1 MNCAST
7 FLDAQTATSQ
17 AIVLKKRNRQNSS
30 SHLLNNICDEIRYER
45 KLRTKLKDEEAKT
58 AAAAFSSISY
68 NTPSDERF
76 SLITRLFTSRI
87 IMRIVKKDGL
97 IEAEDE
103 VPNNHSASRVT
114 KAIVKGKEMT
124 SKAKNFVMGGE
135 KEDRASPLME
145 QIIVY
150 SEEYNE
156 YRIRRPENWPEIA
169 NNRSKLIAIAGMKQ
183 SVRTTLLH
191 SLMYQYNYGN
201 FSVFWPRN
209 PILQM
214 QDDLPFGRSQSKG
227 AKASRT
233 LLQKTR
239 AKYPGPKNRE
249 VPNYALTEDQVTV
262 SRFGIGVTMYVLE
275 SAGVIILDIADSMDC
290 GGENFEKSTPLGALL
305 LELFGYLNCDMP
317 ILNDDM
323 DMDENYLIS
332 WIVKRIRI
340 LFESGLVL
348 GFFGASKISIVLR
361 PRSPGNKGTD
371 RVERIIKNFIDII
384 TDDAVRLKRST
395 IVSELMSRCFPIS
408 LA

>member
-76 SLITRLFTSRI
+76 VNVYATSGPIKIRA
-87 IMRIVKKDGL
+87 GQ
-97 IEAEDE
+97 
-103 VPNNHSASRVT
+103 
-114 KAIVKGKEMT
+114 MT

-183 SVRTTLLH
+183 S
-191 SLMYQYNYGN
+191 
-201 FSVFWPRN
+201 N

-233 LLQKTR
+233 LLQ
-239 AKYPGPKNRE
+239 
-249 VPNYALTEDQVTV
+249 
-262 SRFGIGVTMYVLE
+262 SVTMYVLE

-361 PRSPGNKGTD
+361 PRSPVANPSD
-371 RVERIIKNFIDII
+371 PRR
-384 TDDAVRLKRST
+384 
-395 IVSELMSRCFPIS
+395 
-408 LA
+408 